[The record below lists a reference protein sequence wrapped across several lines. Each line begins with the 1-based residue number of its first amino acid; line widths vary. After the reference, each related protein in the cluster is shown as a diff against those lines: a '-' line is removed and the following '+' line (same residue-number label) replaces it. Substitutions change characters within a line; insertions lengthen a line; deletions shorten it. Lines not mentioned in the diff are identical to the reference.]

1 MNPNQPIIITLPI
14 WQRRWTFSNCIS
26 GVQPRFD
33 CYPDLTTT
41 MSSSRSNFHFLPGD
55 PDKEEVEIESS
66 GDISALQRYRW
77 ILWCNTIG
85 NRLDQ
90 RSRLLDLEAQL
101 RENTQLEIALREKL
115 QSLSQS
121 TVQNQAESHGSSK
134 KPSTWSTFSARI
146 MLSATQEFEQKIH
159 ICSQK
164 YWILERK
171 WWEVRASMQD
181 GTLTRAMD
189 FWRSQPRWHMHRIL
203 VEDCIGMGG
212 CCARGCGCCDKR
224 QSLLVDRRF
233 AAGHCTLKCSCCE
246 KARGYRLAW
255 ILKSKARKL
264 NTLES
269 LNARWRR
276 VMRASL
282 VGLVVGSNEDPREL
296 IQPPRY
302 KH

>member
-1 MNPNQPIIITLPI
+1 
-14 WQRRWTFSNCIS
+14 
-26 GVQPRFD
+26 
-33 CYPDLTTT
+33 
-41 MSSSRSNFHFLPGD
+41 MSSSRSNLHFLPGD

-77 ILWCNTIG
+77 NLWCNTIG

-121 TVQNQAESHGSSK
+121 TVQNQAESHESSK
-134 KPSTWSTFSARI
+134 KTINMEHILGTHYA
-146 MLSATQEFEQKIH
+146 EFEQKIH
-159 ICSQK
+159 V

-302 KH
+302 EH

>member
-1 MNPNQPIIITLPI
+1 
-14 WQRRWTFSNCIS
+14 
-26 GVQPRFD
+26 
-33 CYPDLTTT
+33 
-41 MSSSRSNFHFLPGD
+41 
-55 PDKEEVEIESS
+55 
-66 GDISALQRYRW
+66 
-77 ILWCNTIG
+77 
-85 NRLDQ
+85 
-90 RSRLLDLEAQL
+90 
-101 RENTQLEIALREKL
+101 
-115 QSLSQS
+115 
-121 TVQNQAESHGSSK
+121 
-134 KPSTWSTFSARI
+134 

-159 ICSQK
+159 VCSQK

-181 GTLTRAMD
+181 GTLTRAID

-203 VEDCIGMGG
+203 VEYCIGMGG

-302 KH
+302 EH